1 MSIPFQERAD
11 LALTRTVKMVFPTDT
26 NHIGTL
32 FGGTALHWMDEI
44 AAITAMRFSRQ
55 QFVTVSL
62 DRIDFT
68 KPIAQGMM
76 VELVARVIRM
86 GRTSIQVKVELFI
99 ESRVADTRELA
110 VNGVFT
116 MVAVDDSRKPI
127 PVIIPAPTS

>member
-1 MSIPFQERAD
+1 
-11 LALTRTVKMVFPTDT
+11 MVFPTDT

-76 VELVARVIRM
+76 VELVAKVIRM

-99 ESRVADTRELA
+99 ESLTADFRELA
-110 VNGVFT
+110 VGGVFT
-116 MVAVDDSRKPI
+116 MVAVDEARKPI
-127 PVIIPAPTS
+127 PVKFPE

>member
-1 MSIPFQERAD
+1 MPFQERAE
-11 LALTRTVKMVFPTDT
+11 LSTTRTVKMVFPTDT

-68 KPIAQGMM
+68 KAIAQGMM
-76 VELVARVIRM
+76 VELVGKVIRM
-86 GRTSIQVKVELFI
+86 GRTSLQVKVEVYI
-99 ESRVADTRELA
+99 ESLTADFRELA

-116 MVAVDDSRKPI
+116 MVAVDEARKPI
-127 PVIIPAPTS
+127 PVKFPA